1 MNDIEIAPELWESAK
16 NSFPTVSPVVLLI
29 AIQEFATPPGSMPTT
44 ENIEAAGKKFAQ
56 EKSTILLTPLL
67 Q

>member
-1 MNDIEIAPELWESAK
+1 MEVEISQELWESAK
-16 NSFPTVSPVVLLI
+16 NTFDTVSPVVLLI
-29 AIQEFATPPGSMPTT
+29 AIQEFATPPGSMPTQ
-44 ENIEAAGKKFAQ
+44 ENIDEATTKFAQ